1 MDMQGLRLV
10 RKIVYARVEVE
21 KMREPKY
28 SKLQRKVVY
37 PRIDAGRKC
46 CLQGFKAVKRI
57 ADARAHRFSKQGEC
71 KLGMQIQNYTP

>member
-46 CLQGFKAVKRI
+46 CL
-57 ADARAHRFSKQGEC
+57 
-71 KLGMQIQNYTP
+71 